1 MHDNF
6 FKDEKIVGKRNVFLQ
21 KKADNTMCCAH
32 NVVLRKME
40 IKKENSIQNQQKTA
54 DI

>member
-40 IKKENSIQNQQKTA
+40 IKKRKFHSKSTK
-54 DI
+54 DG